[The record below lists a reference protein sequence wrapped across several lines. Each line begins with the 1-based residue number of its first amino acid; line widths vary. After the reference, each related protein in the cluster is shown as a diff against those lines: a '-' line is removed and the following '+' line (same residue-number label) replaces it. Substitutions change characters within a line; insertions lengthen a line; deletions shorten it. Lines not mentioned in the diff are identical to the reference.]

1 MALHLDETLLW
12 VFFFKQ
18 IILYFVSL
26 FGTEIGEHDVSNKIL
41 DCNPLLVHYSSVGS
55 DFATVMVSSKLVET
69 IKNNEWE
76 I

>member
-1 MALHLDETLLW
+1 M
-12 VFFFKQ
+12 
-18 IILYFVSL
+18 
-26 FGTEIGEHDVSNKIL
+26 SNKIL